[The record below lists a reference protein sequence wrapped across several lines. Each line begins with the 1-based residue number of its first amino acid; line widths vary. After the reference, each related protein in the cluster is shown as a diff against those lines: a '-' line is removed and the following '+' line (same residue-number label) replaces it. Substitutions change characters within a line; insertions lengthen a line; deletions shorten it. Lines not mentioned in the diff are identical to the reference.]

1 MPVSEHRTTER
12 RVKERRK
19 RTSHGGSRQDSTPA
33 RDGGEY
39 AQRLAPMRSP
49 LYGTSHLLPRSHSL
63 MRSVPRPHALPG
75 WQRLTTHS
83 SVVDGG
89 PRAPPQSTGRTHT
102 LPGRQKAPTRSP
114 PRPATPSTARYVR
127 TYTPTCGTC
136 PRAPRR
142 AVRRCHGGCCDD
154 GCASGA
160 WRWTWWQ
167 SVMVADCGTGAPH
180 LVGGLPP
187 SETVV
192 SSPWG
197 GPPPRFG
204 DRRFGIFYGP
214 SPVSK

>member
-1 MPVSEHRTTER
+1 MKAVRCRRQTSTSKPRAARPRTATQPMYTETQTRTQRVPVSEHRTTER

-49 LYGTSHLLPRSHSL
+49 LDGTSHSLPRSHLL

-89 PRAPPQSTGRTHT
+89 PRAPPQSTARTHT

-127 TYTPTCGTC
+127 THPNMRYVPTSSKTGSTQV
-136 PRAPRR
+136 P
-142 AVRRCHGGCCDD
+142 
-154 GCASGA
+154 
-160 WRWTWWQ
+160 WR
-167 SVMVADCGTGAPH
+167 V
-180 LVGGLPP
+180 L
-187 SETVV
+187 
-192 SSPWG
+192 
-197 GPPPRFG
+197 
-204 DRRFGIFYGP
+204 
-214 SPVSK
+214 